1 MIQSHRE
8 SDGGEEGMEKGSEGG
23 GNNTRKDNLDRI
35 SRGGGKKCICG
46 KDSRVIDIRRFD
58 RDKRVSGVA

>member
-1 MIQSHRE
+1 MVAKKEWRR
-8 SDGGEEGMEKGSEGG
+8 KGG

-46 KDSRVIDIRRFD
+46 KYSRVIDIRRFD